1 MGLSNATIPQ
11 TYAAGS
17 ASIVQVLKFA
27 PMGAVPAAAIANYL
41 AGSFIALVRWWLD
54 EGGLYTPAQMDA
66 IFQALVAPGLE
77 RALLNES

>member
-1 MGLSNATIPQ
+1 MVLEAGHRSLTRAIERNLHQ
-11 TYAAGS
+11 TN
-17 ASIVQVLKFA
+17 IVR
-27 PMGAVPAAAIANYL
+27 AVPAAAIAHYL

-54 EGGLYTPAQMDA
+54 EGGLYTPAHMDD